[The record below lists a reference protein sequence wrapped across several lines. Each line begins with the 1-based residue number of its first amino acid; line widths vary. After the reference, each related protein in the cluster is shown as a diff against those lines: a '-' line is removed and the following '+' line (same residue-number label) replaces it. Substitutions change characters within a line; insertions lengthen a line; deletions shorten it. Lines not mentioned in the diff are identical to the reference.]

1 MSGLPS
7 RMPVLVFL
15 NFWAEFLTV
24 FGVWR
29 LLTLSPSESSFTAED
44 YSYWNWPKCLFFL
57 LPYFLLILGTGG
69 MCKLAYCCWFWLTSS
84 TIPSSSSSP
93 SSSLSLSFSSSST
106 SPSSN
111 FLFFLPLESLP
122 TFEMR
127 RLLRPLPFFAI
138 QIHI

>member
-1 MSGLPS
+1 
-7 RMPVLVFL
+7 MPVLVFL

-29 LLTLSPSESSFTAED
+29 RLLRLSPSESSLTAAD
-44 YSYWNWPKCLFFL
+44 YSCWNWPNGLFFL
-57 LPYFLLILGTGG
+57 LPYLLLLTFGTGG
-69 MCKLAYCCWFWLTSS
+69 MRRWTYCCWFWLTSS
-84 TIPSSSSSP
+84 AISSWCSSP
-93 SSSLSLSFSSSST
+93 SSSLSLSFSSSSP
-106 SPSSN
+106 SPSSG

-138 QIHI
+138 QTHL